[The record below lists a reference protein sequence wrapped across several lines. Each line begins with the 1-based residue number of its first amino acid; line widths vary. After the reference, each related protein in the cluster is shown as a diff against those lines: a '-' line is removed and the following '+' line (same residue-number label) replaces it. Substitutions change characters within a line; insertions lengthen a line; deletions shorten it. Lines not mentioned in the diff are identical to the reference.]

1 MIGSPGRFAAVLL
14 EPSFYVP
21 GAGEWA
27 GYRRLG
33 APSPL
38 PRRVSHFLASAD
50 PWRYHVF
57 TMATE
62 TATIR
67 VPISTRDQLARR
79 ARERGVSVASMLTE
93 FAETLTRDAIY
104 RSEREATRADARNPD
119 VAAEEHDWETVV
131 GDGIE

>member
-1 MIGSPGRFAAVLL
+1 
-14 EPSFYVP
+14 
-21 GAGEWA
+21 
-27 GYRRLG
+27 
-33 APSPL
+33 
-38 PRRVSHFLASAD
+38 
-50 PWRYHVF
+50 
-57 TMATE
+57 MATE

-119 VAAEEHDWETVV
+119 VVAEEHDWESVV